1 MKDIKVITKLNGQ
14 TRVLYIRRIY
24 VNFSQNNKSNI

>member
-14 TRVLYIRRIY
+14 IRVLYIARIY
-24 VNFSQNNKSNI
+24 VNFSQNNFSKI